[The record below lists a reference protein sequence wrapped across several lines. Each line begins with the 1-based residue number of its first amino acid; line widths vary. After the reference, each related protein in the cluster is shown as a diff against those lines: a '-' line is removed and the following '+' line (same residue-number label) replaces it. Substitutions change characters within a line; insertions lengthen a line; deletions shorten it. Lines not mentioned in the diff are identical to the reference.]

1 MGLTTM
7 PTPKVA
13 RLARRPAL
21 GSLDGKN
28 NGPKMTA
35 KLAKVRKSY
44 HSKKVP
50 KHVAIAT
57 FLYEDFCLS
66 SLPSDFSSVVNLFGV

>member
-1 MGLTTM
+1 M
-7 PTPKVA
+7 PTPNVA
-13 RLARRPAL
+13 KLARRPEV

-28 NGPKMTA
+28 SGPKMTA

-50 KHVAIAT
+50 KQVAIAI
-57 FLYEDFCLS
+57 F
-66 SLPSDFSSVVNLFGV
+66 V

>member
-13 RLARRPAL
+13 KLAKRPAL
-21 GSLDGKN
+21 GSLVGKN
-28 NGPKMTA
+28 RGARTTA

-50 KHVAIAT
+50 KQLARTI
-57 FLYEDFCLS
+57 FWK
-66 SLPSDFSSVVNLFGV
+66 